1 MKTRVLK
8 GINFVLATVLGFLGF
23 GCNKPNNYMMEGDFY
38 PELMY
43 GVSFARSAT
52 YDVSGK
58 IKDEA
63 NNEPIKNIR
72 VTVKS
77 KRGDFQGIYTKTNGS
92 YSMLGAGVVCDS
104 LNIVAE
110 DTTGVYEPDSVQV
123 EVVLVPGKN
132 KDDRYAGK
140 ATVHQDFQLKK
151 K

>member
-1 MKTRVLK
+1 MKTKVLK

-23 GCNKPNNYMMEGDFY
+23 GCNKPNKYMGGDFY

-43 GVSFARSAT
+43 GVSFPGSAT

-58 IKDEA
+58 VTDET
-63 NNEPIKNIR
+63 NDKPVKNIR

-92 YSMLGAGVVCDS
+92 YSMLGAGVPCDS

-132 KDDRYAGK
+132 NDSRYAGK
-140 ATVHQDFQLKK
+140 ATVRQDFHLKK

>member
-1 MKTRVLK
+1 MKTRVLR

-23 GCNKPNNYMMEGDFY
+23 GCNKPDNYMGGNECVV
-38 PELMY
+38 MY
-43 GVSFARSAT
+43 GVLPATAT

-63 NNEPIKNIR
+63 NNKPIKNIR

-92 YSMLGAGVVCDS
+92 YSMLGSGVVCDS

>member
-23 GCNKPNNYMMEGDFY
+23 GCNKPNNYMGGYNSGESG
-38 PELMY
+38 LMY
-43 GVSFARSAT
+43 GVPIPSAT
-52 YDVSGK
+52 YNVSGK
-58 IKDEA
+58 ITDEA
-63 NNEPIKNIR
+63 NNKPIKNIR

-92 YSMLGAGVVCDS
+92 YTMLGAGVACDS

-110 DTTGVYEPDSVQV
+110 DATGVYEPDSVQV
-123 EVVLVPGKN
+123 EVVLQGKTLSPN
-132 KDDRYAGK
+132 YAGE
-140 ATVHQDFQLKK
+140 ATVQQDFQLKK